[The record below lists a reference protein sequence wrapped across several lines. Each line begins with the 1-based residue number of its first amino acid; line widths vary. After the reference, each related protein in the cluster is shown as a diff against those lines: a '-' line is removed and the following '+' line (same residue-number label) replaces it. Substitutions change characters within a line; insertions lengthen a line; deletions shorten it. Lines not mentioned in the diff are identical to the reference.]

1 MMEEEEGGE
10 AEAHNGRRTQNG
22 GFGTPKQKQL
32 RFSPKIIGFY
42 FDISDKFHPVARA
55 YYPKLADTGPK
66 WTAICPL
73 RALKLLWIYG
83 LLQASPL
90 KSLPHEKK
98 YS

>member
-1 MMEEEEGGE
+1 MEEEEGGE

-66 WTAICPL
+66 IDCYLPTAGPEVIMDI
-73 RALKLLWIYG
+73 RATPSKPVQKL
-83 LLQASPL
+83 ASR
-90 KSLPHEKK
+90 KK